1 MINRE
6 EETFLKENN
15 KIEPLLHVEDLHV
28 HFKTE
33 DGIVKA
39 VNGASFDLY
48 PGETLAIVGESGSGK
63 TVTALSTIRLLDEN
77 GWIAQGKIQ
86 YKNMDVLS
94 LSDNQLRKVRGKEIS
109 MIFQEPMTALN
120 PVYTIGEQI
129 LESLELHLG
138 MSEKKGRERA
148 IELLRKVGIPEP
160 ERRIDQYPHEL
171 SGGMRQRAMIAMA
184 LSCNPS
190 ILIADEP
197 TTALDVTIQ
206 AQILELMK
214 DLQEE
219 FKMSIIFITHD
230 LGVVA
235 EMADRV
241 IVMYGGEVV
250 ERTDIKTIF
259 KKPRHPYTW
268 GLMNSIPRIDREEE
282 RLLSIPGVVPN
293 PLNFPKGCKF
303 SNRCFFADQKC
314 VDQDPELK
322 EIEEGHFSRCW
333 HIDKL
338 LEEMNKVKEGEK

>member
-1 MINRE
+1 M
-6 EETFLKENN
+6 KDNN
-15 KIEPLLHVEDLHV
+15 SKPILRVDNLHV

-33 DGIVKA
+33 DGIIKA

-63 TVTALSTIRLLDEN
+63 TVTALSTIKLLDEN
-77 GWIAQGKIQ
+77 GWIAEGEIQ
-86 YKNMDVLS
+86 YKDMDVLS
-94 LSDNQLRKVRGKEIS
+94 LSDNHLRKIRGKEIS

-120 PVYTIGEQI
+120 PVYTVGEQI
-129 LESLELHLG
+129 MESLELHLK
-138 MSEKKGRERA
+138 MSEKEGKKRA
-148 IELLRKVGIPEP
+148 IDLLRKVGIPEP

-184 LSCNPS
+184 LACNPS

-214 DLQEE
+214 DLQNE

-230 LGVVA
+230 LGVIA
-235 EMADRV
+235 EMADRA

-250 ERTDIKTIF
+250 ESGEIKTIF
-259 KKPRHPYTW
+259 KRPRHPYTW
-268 GLMNSIPRIDREEE
+268 GLMNSIPRIDKEEE

-314 VDQDPELK
+314 IDEDPNL
-322 EIEEGHFSRCW
+322 EEVEPSHFSRCW

-338 LEEMNKVKEGEK
+338 LEEMNKVKEGEV

>member
-1 MINRE
+1 M
-6 EETFLKENN
+6 KDNN
-15 KIEPLLHVEDLHV
+15 SEPILRVDNLHV

-33 DGIVKA
+33 DGIIKA
-39 VNGASFDLY
+39 VNGASFELY

-77 GWIAQGKIQ
+77 GWIAEGEIQ
-86 YKNMDVLS
+86 YKDMDVLS
-94 LSDNQLRKVRGKEIS
+94 LSYNHLRKIRGKEIS

-129 LESLELHLG
+129 MESLELHLK
-138 MSEKKGRERA
+138 MNEKEGKKRA
-148 IELLRKVGIPEP
+148 IDLLKKVGIPEP

-184 LSCNPS
+184 LACNPS

-214 DLQEE
+214 DLQNE
-219 FKMSIIFITHD
+219 FKMAIIFITHD
-230 LGVVA
+230 LGVIA
-235 EMADRV
+235 EMADRAL
-241 IVMYGGEVV
+241 VMYGGEVV
-250 ERTDIKTIF
+250 ESGEIKTIF
-259 KKPRHPYTW
+259 KRPRHPYTW
-268 GLMNSIPRIDREEE
+268 GLMNSIPRIDKDEEK
-282 RLLSIPGVVPN
+282 LLSIPGVVPN

-314 VDQDPELK
+314 VDEDPNLE
-322 EIEEGHFSRCW
+322 EIEPGHFSRCW

-338 LEEMNKVKEGEK
+338 LENMNKVKEGEV

>member
-1 MINRE
+1 VRGGS
-6 EETFLKENN
+6 FLKDNN
-15 KIEPLLHVEDLHV
+15 SKPILRVDNLHV

-33 DGIVKA
+33 DGIIKA

-63 TVTALSTIRLLDEN
+63 TVTALSTIKLLDEN
-77 GWIAQGKIQ
+77 GWIAEGEIQ
-86 YKNMDVLS
+86 YKDMDVLS
-94 LSDNQLRKVRGKEIS
+94 LSDNHLRKIRGKEIS

-120 PVYTIGEQI
+120 PVYTVGEQI
-129 LESLELHLG
+129 MESLELHLK
-138 MSEKKGRERA
+138 MSEKEGKKRA
-148 IELLRKVGIPEP
+148 IDLLRKVGIPEP

-184 LSCNPS
+184 LACNPS

-214 DLQEE
+214 DLQNE

-230 LGVVA
+230 LGVIA
-235 EMADRV
+235 EMADRAL
-241 IVMYGGEVV
+241 VMYGGEVV
-250 ERTDIKTIF
+250 ESGEIKTIF
-259 KKPRHPYTW
+259 KRPRHPYTW
-268 GLMNSIPRIDREEE
+268 GLMNSIPRIDKEEE

-314 VDQDPELK
+314 VDEDPNL
-322 EIEEGHFSRCW
+322 EEVEPRHFSRCW

-338 LEEMNKVKEGEK
+338 LDEMNKVKEGEI

>member
-1 MINRE
+1 VRGGS
-6 EETFLKENN
+6 FLKDNN
-15 KIEPLLHVEDLHV
+15 SEPILRVDNLHV

-33 DGIVKA
+33 DGIIKA
-39 VNGASFDLY
+39 VNGASFELY

-77 GWIAQGKIQ
+77 GWIAEGEIQ
-86 YKNMDVLS
+86 YKDMDVLS
-94 LSDNQLRKVRGKEIS
+94 LSYNHLRKIRGKEIS

-129 LESLELHLG
+129 MESLELHLK
-138 MSEKKGRERA
+138 MNEKEGKKRA
-148 IELLRKVGIPEP
+148 IDLLKKVGIPEP

-184 LSCNPS
+184 LACNPS

-214 DLQEE
+214 DLQNE
-219 FKMSIIFITHD
+219 FKMAIIFITHD
-230 LGVVA
+230 LGVIA
-235 EMADRV
+235 EMADRAL
-241 IVMYGGEVV
+241 VMYGGEVV
-250 ERTDIKTIF
+250 ESGEIKTIF
-259 KKPRHPYTW
+259 KRPRHPYTW
-268 GLMNSIPRIDREEE
+268 GLMNSIPRIDKEEE
-282 RLLSIPGVVPN
+282 RLLSIPGIVPN

-314 VDQDPELK
+314 VDEDPNLE
-322 EIEEGHFSRCW
+322 EIEPCHFSRCW

-338 LEEMNKVKEGEK
+338 LENMNKVKEGEV

>member
-1 MINRE
+1 VRGGS
-6 EETFLKENN
+6 FLKDNN
-15 KIEPLLHVEDLHV
+15 SEPILRVDNLHV

-33 DGIVKA
+33 DGIIKA
-39 VNGASFDLY
+39 VNGASFELY

-77 GWIAQGKIQ
+77 GWIAEGEIQ
-86 YKNMDVLS
+86 YKDMDVLS
-94 LSDNQLRKVRGKEIS
+94 LSYNHLRKIRGKEIS

-129 LESLELHLG
+129 MESLELHLN
-138 MSEKKGRERA
+138 MSEKEGKKRA
-148 IELLRKVGIPEP
+148 IDLLKKVGIPEP

-184 LSCNPS
+184 LACNPS

-214 DLQEE
+214 DLQNE
-219 FKMSIIFITHD
+219 FKMAIIFITHD
-230 LGVVA
+230 LGVIA
-235 EMADRV
+235 EMADRAL
-241 IVMYGGEVV
+241 VMYGGEVV
-250 ERTDIKTIF
+250 ESGEIKTIF
-259 KKPRHPYTW
+259 KRPRHPYTW
-268 GLMNSIPRIDREEE
+268 GLMNSIPRIDKDEE

-314 VDQDPELK
+314 VDEDPNLE
-322 EIEEGHFSRCW
+322 EIEDRHFSRCW

-338 LEEMNKVKEGEK
+338 LENMNKVKEGEV

>member
-1 MINRE
+1 
-6 EETFLKENN
+6 LKDNN
-15 KIEPLLHVEDLHV
+15 SEPILRVDNLHV

-33 DGIVKA
+33 DGIIKA
-39 VNGASFDLY
+39 VNGASFELY

-77 GWIAQGKIQ
+77 GWIDEGEIQ
-86 YKNMDVLS
+86 YKDMDVLS
-94 LSDNQLRKVRGKEIS
+94 LSYNHLRKIRGKEIS

-129 LESLELHLG
+129 MESLELHLK
-138 MSEKKGRERA
+138 MNEKEGKKRA
-148 IELLRKVGIPEP
+148 IDLLKKVGIPEP

-184 LSCNPS
+184 LACNPS

-214 DLQEE
+214 DLQNE
-219 FKMSIIFITHD
+219 FKMAIIFITHD
-230 LGVVA
+230 LGVIA
-235 EMADRV
+235 EMADRAL
-241 IVMYGGEVV
+241 VMYGGEVV
-250 ERTDIKTIF
+250 ESGEIKTIF
-259 KKPRHPYTW
+259 KRPRHPYTW
-268 GLMNSIPRIDREEE
+268 GLMNSIPRIDKDEEK
-282 RLLSIPGVVPN
+282 LLSIPGVVPN

-314 VDQDPELK
+314 VDEDPNLE
-322 EIEEGHFSRCW
+322 EIEPGHFSRCW

-338 LEEMNKVKEGEK
+338 LENMNKVKEGEV

>member
-1 MINRE
+1 M
-6 EETFLKENN
+6 KDNN
-15 KIEPLLHVEDLHV
+15 SEPILRVDNLHV

-33 DGIVKA
+33 DGIIKA
-39 VNGASFDLY
+39 VNGASFELY

-77 GWIAQGKIQ
+77 GWIAEGEIQ
-86 YKNMDVLS
+86 YKDMDVLS
-94 LSDNQLRKVRGKEIS
+94 LSYNHLRKIRGKEIS

-129 LESLELHLG
+129 MESLELHLN
-138 MSEKKGRERA
+138 MSEKEGKKRA
-148 IELLRKVGIPEP
+148 IDLLKKVGIPEP

-184 LSCNPS
+184 LACNPS

-214 DLQEE
+214 DLQNE
-219 FKMSIIFITHD
+219 FKMAIIFITHD
-230 LGVVA
+230 LGVIA
-235 EMADRV
+235 EMADRAL
-241 IVMYGGEVV
+241 VMYGGEVV
-250 ERTDIKTIF
+250 ESGEIKTIF
-259 KKPRHPYTW
+259 KRPLHPYTW
-268 GLMNSIPRIDREEE
+268 GLMNSIPRIDKDEEK
-282 RLLSIPGVVPN
+282 LLSIPGVVPN

-314 VDQDPELK
+314 VDEDPNLE
-322 EIEEGHFSRCW
+322 EIEDRHFSRCW

-338 LEEMNKVKEGEK
+338 LENMNKVKEGEV

>member
-1 MINRE
+1 VRGGS
-6 EETFLKENN
+6 FLKDNN
-15 KIEPLLHVEDLHV
+15 SEPILRVDNLHV

-33 DGIVKA
+33 DGIIKA
-39 VNGASFDLY
+39 VNGASFELY

-77 GWIAQGKIQ
+77 GWIAEGEIQ
-86 YKNMDVLS
+86 YKDMDVLS
-94 LSDNQLRKVRGKEIS
+94 LSYNHLRKIRGKEIS

-129 LESLELHLG
+129 MESLELHLN
-138 MSEKKGRERA
+138 MSEKEGKKRA
-148 IELLRKVGIPEP
+148 IDLLKKVGIPEP

-184 LSCNPS
+184 LACNPS

-214 DLQEE
+214 DLQNE
-219 FKMSIIFITHD
+219 FKMAIIFITHD
-230 LGVVA
+230 LGVIA
-235 EMADRV
+235 EMADRAL
-241 IVMYGGEVV
+241 VMYGGEVV
-250 ERTDIKTIF
+250 ESGEIKTIF
-259 KKPRHPYTW
+259 KRPLHPYTW
-268 GLMNSIPRIDREEE
+268 GLMNSIPRIDKDEEK
-282 RLLSIPGVVPN
+282 LLSIPGVVPN

-314 VDQDPELK
+314 VDEDPNLE
-322 EIEEGHFSRCW
+322 EIEDRHFSRCW

-338 LEEMNKVKEGEK
+338 LENMNKVKEGEV

>member
-1 MINRE
+1 M
-6 EETFLKENN
+6 KDNN
-15 KIEPLLHVEDLHV
+15 SEPILRVDNLHV

-33 DGIVKA
+33 DGIIKA
-39 VNGASFDLY
+39 VNGASFELY

-77 GWIAQGKIQ
+77 GWIAEGEIQ
-86 YKNMDVLS
+86 YKDMDVLS
-94 LSDNQLRKVRGKEIS
+94 LSYNHLRKIRGKEIS

-129 LESLELHLG
+129 MESLELHLK
-138 MSEKKGRERA
+138 MNEKEGKKRA
-148 IELLRKVGIPEP
+148 IDLLKKVGIPEP

-184 LSCNPS
+184 LACNPS

-214 DLQEE
+214 DLQNE
-219 FKMSIIFITHD
+219 FKMAIIFITHD
-230 LGVVA
+230 LGVIA
-235 EMADRV
+235 EMADRAL
-241 IVMYGGEVV
+241 VMYGGEVV
-250 ERTDIKTIF
+250 ESGEIKTIF
-259 KKPRHPYTW
+259 KRPRHPYTW
-268 GLMNSIPRIDREEE
+268 GLMNSIPRIDKEEE
-282 RLLSIPGVVPN
+282 RLLSIPGIVPN

-314 VDQDPELK
+314 VDEDPNLE
-322 EIEEGHFSRCW
+322 EIEPCHFSRCW

-338 LEEMNKVKEGEK
+338 LENMNKVKEGEV

>member
-1 MINRE
+1 VRGGS
-6 EETFLKENN
+6 FLKDNN
-15 KIEPLLHVEDLHV
+15 SEPILRVDNLHV

-33 DGIVKA
+33 DGIIKA
-39 VNGASFDLY
+39 VNGASFELY

-77 GWIAQGKIQ
+77 GWIAEGEIQ
-86 YKNMDVLS
+86 YKDMDVLS
-94 LSDNQLRKVRGKEIS
+94 LSYNHLRKIRGKEIS

-129 LESLELHLG
+129 MESLELHLK
-138 MSEKKGRERA
+138 MNEKKGKKRA
-148 IELLRKVGIPEP
+148 IDLLKKVGIPEP

-184 LSCNPS
+184 LACNPS

-214 DLQEE
+214 DLQNE
-219 FKMSIIFITHD
+219 FKMAIIFITHD
-230 LGVVA
+230 LGVIA
-235 EMADRV
+235 EMADRAL
-241 IVMYGGEVV
+241 VMYGGEVV
-250 ERTDIKTIF
+250 ESGEIKTIF
-259 KKPRHPYTW
+259 KRPRHPYTW
-268 GLMNSIPRIDREEE
+268 GLMNSIPRIDKEEE
-282 RLLSIPGVVPN
+282 RLLSIPGIVPN

-314 VDQDPELK
+314 VDEDPNVE
-322 EIEEGHFSRCW
+322 EIEPGHFSRCW

-338 LEEMNKVKEGEK
+338 LENMNKVKEGEV

>member
-1 MINRE
+1 MKGGQVLIN
-6 EETFLKENN
+6 TKQ
-15 KIEPLLHVEDLHV
+15 PLLKVENLHV

-33 DGIVKA
+33 DGIIKA
-39 VNGASFDLY
+39 VNGVNFELFS
-48 PGETLAIVGESGSGK
+48 GETLAIVGESGSGK

-77 GWIAQGKIQ
+77 GWISEGKIR
-86 YKNMDVLS
+86 YKDIDVLA
-94 LSDNQLRKVRGKEIS
+94 LSDNQLRKIRGKEIS

-120 PVYTIGEQI
+120 PVFTIGDQI
-129 LESLELHLG
+129 IESLELHLDMG
-138 MSEKKGRERA
+138 KQEARNRA
-148 IELLRKVGIPEP
+148 IELLTKVGIPEP

-214 DLQEE
+214 ELQKE
-219 FKMSIIFITHD
+219 FQMSIIFITHD

-235 EMADRV
+235 EMADRA

-250 ERTDIKTIF
+250 ESADIITIF

-268 GLMNSIPRIDREEE
+268 GGLMNSIPRIDRDEE

-303 SNRCFFADQKC
+303 SNRCFFC
-314 VDQDPELK
+314 
-322 EIEEGHFSRCW
+322 
-333 HIDKL
+333 
-338 LEEMNKVKEGEK
+338 

>member
-1 MINRE
+1 VRGGS
-6 EETFLKENN
+6 FLKDNN
-15 KIEPLLHVEDLHV
+15 SKPILRVDNLHV

-33 DGIVKA
+33 DGIIKA

-77 GWIAQGKIQ
+77 GWIAEGEIQ
-86 YKNMDVLS
+86 YKDMDVLS
-94 LSDNQLRKVRGKEIS
+94 LSDNHLRKIRGKEIS

-120 PVYTIGEQI
+120 PVYTVGEQI
-129 LESLELHLG
+129 MESLELHLK
-138 MSEKKGRERA
+138 MSEKEGKKRA
-148 IELLRKVGIPEP
+148 IDLLRKVGIPEP

-184 LSCNPS
+184 LACNPS

-214 DLQEE
+214 DLQNE

-230 LGVVA
+230 LGVIA
-235 EMADRV
+235 EMADRAL
-241 IVMYGGEVV
+241 VMYGGEVV
-250 ERTDIKTIF
+250 ESGEIKTIF
-259 KKPRHPYTW
+259 KRPRHPYTW
-268 GLMNSIPRIDREEE
+268 GLMNSIPRIDKEEE

-303 SNRCFFADQKC
+303 SNRCFFDDQKC
-314 VDQDPELK
+314 IDEDPNL
-322 EIEEGHFSRCW
+322 EEVEPSHFSRCW

-338 LEEMNKVKEGEK
+338 LDEMNKVKEGEV

>member
-1 MINRE
+1 M
-6 EETFLKENN
+6 KDNN
-15 KIEPLLHVEDLHV
+15 SKPILRVDNLHV

-33 DGIVKA
+33 DGIIKA

-77 GWIAQGKIQ
+77 GWIAEGEIQ
-86 YKNMDVLS
+86 YKDMDVLS
-94 LSDNQLRKVRGKEIS
+94 LSDNHLRKIRGKEIS

-120 PVYTIGEQI
+120 PVYTVGEQI
-129 LESLELHLG
+129 MESLELHLK
-138 MSEKKGRERA
+138 MSEKEGKKRA
-148 IELLRKVGIPEP
+148 IDLLRKVGIPEP

-184 LSCNPS
+184 LACNPS

-214 DLQEE
+214 DLQNE

-230 LGVVA
+230 LGVIA
-235 EMADRV
+235 EMADRA

-250 ERTDIKTIF
+250 ESGEIKTIF
-259 KKPRHPYTW
+259 KRPRHPYTW
-268 GLMNSIPRIDREEE
+268 GLMNSIPRIDKEEE

-314 VDQDPELK
+314 IDEDPNL
-322 EIEEGHFSRCW
+322 EEVEPSHFSRCW

-338 LEEMNKVKEGEK
+338 

>member
-1 MINRE
+1 VKGGQVLIN
-6 EETFLKENN
+6 TKQ
-15 KIEPLLHVEDLHV
+15 PLLKVENLHV

-33 DGIVKA
+33 DGIIKA
-39 VNGASFDLY
+39 VNGVNFELFS
-48 PGETLAIVGESGSGK
+48 GETLAIVGESGSGK

-77 GWIAQGKIQ
+77 GWISEGKIR
-86 YKNMDVLS
+86 YKDIDVLA
-94 LSDNQLRKVRGKEIS
+94 LSDNQLRKIRGKEIS

-120 PVYTIGEQI
+120 PVFTIGDQI
-129 LESLELHLG
+129 IESLELHLDMG
-138 MSEKKGRERA
+138 KQEARNRA
-148 IELLRKVGIPEP
+148 IELLTKVGIPEP

-214 DLQEE
+214 ELQKE
-219 FKMSIIFITHD
+219 FQMSIIFITHD

-235 EMADRV
+235 ELADRA

-250 ERTDIKTIF
+250 ESADIITIF

-268 GLMNSIPRIDREEE
+268 GLMNSIPRIDRDEE

-303 SNRCFFADQKC
+303 SNRCFFADKKC
-314 VDQDPELK
+314 IEENPNLE
-322 EIEEGHFSRCW
+322 EIEANHFSRCW
-333 HIDKL
+333 HIDRML
-338 LEEMNKVKEGEK
+338 REMHKVKEGER

>member
-1 MINRE
+1 M
-6 EETFLKENN
+6 KDNN
-15 KIEPLLHVEDLHV
+15 SEPILRVDNLHV

-33 DGIVKA
+33 DGIIKA
-39 VNGASFDLY
+39 VNGASFELY

-77 GWIAQGKIQ
+77 GWIAEGEIQ
-86 YKNMDVLS
+86 YKDMDVLS
-94 LSDNQLRKVRGKEIS
+94 LSYNHLRKIRGKEIS

-129 LESLELHLG
+129 MESLELHLK
-138 MSEKKGRERA
+138 MNEKEGKKRA
-148 IELLRKVGIPEP
+148 IDLLKKVGIPEP

-184 LSCNPS
+184 LACNPS

-214 DLQEE
+214 DLQNE
-219 FKMSIIFITHD
+219 FKMAIIFITHD
-230 LGVVA
+230 LGVIA
-235 EMADRV
+235 EMADRAL
-241 IVMYGGEVV
+241 VMYGGEVV
-250 ERTDIKTIF
+250 ESGEIKTIF
-259 KKPRHPYTW
+259 KRPRHPYTW
-268 GLMNSIPRIDREEE
+268 GLMNSIPRIDKEEE
-282 RLLSIPGVVPN
+282 RLLSIPGIVPN

-314 VDQDPELK
+314 VDEDPNVE
-322 EIEEGHFSRCW
+322 EIEPGHFSRCW

-338 LEEMNKVKEGEK
+338 LENMNKVKEGEV

>member
-1 MINRE
+1 M
-6 EETFLKENN
+6 KDNN
-15 KIEPLLHVEDLHV
+15 SEPILRVDNLHV

-33 DGIVKA
+33 DGIIKA
-39 VNGASFDLY
+39 VNGASFELY

-77 GWIAQGKIQ
+77 GWIAEGEIQ
-86 YKNMDVLS
+86 YKDMDVLS
-94 LSDNQLRKVRGKEIS
+94 LSYNHLRKIRGKEIS

-129 LESLELHLG
+129 MESLELHLN
-138 MSEKKGRERA
+138 MSEKEGKKRA
-148 IELLRKVGIPEP
+148 IDLLKKVGIPEP

-184 LSCNPS
+184 LACNPS

-214 DLQEE
+214 DLQNE
-219 FKMSIIFITHD
+219 FKMAIIFITHD
-230 LGVVA
+230 LGVIA
-235 EMADRV
+235 EMADRAL
-241 IVMYGGEVV
+241 VMYGGEVV
-250 ERTDIKTIF
+250 ESGEIKTIF
-259 KKPRHPYTW
+259 KRPRHPYTW
-268 GLMNSIPRIDREEE
+268 GLMNSIPRIDKDEE

-314 VDQDPELK
+314 VDEDPNLE
-322 EIEEGHFSRCW
+322 EIEDRHFSRCW

-338 LEEMNKVKEGEK
+338 LENMNKVKEGEV

>member
-1 MINRE
+1 VRGGS
-6 EETFLKENN
+6 FLKDNN
-15 KIEPLLHVEDLHV
+15 SEPILRVDNLHV

-33 DGIVKA
+33 DGIIKA
-39 VNGASFDLY
+39 VNGASFELY

-77 GWIAQGKIQ
+77 GWIAEGEIQ
-86 YKNMDVLS
+86 YKDMDVLS
-94 LSDNQLRKVRGKEIS
+94 LSYNHLRKIRGKEIS

-129 LESLELHLG
+129 MESLELHLK
-138 MSEKKGRERA
+138 MNEKKGKKRA
-148 IELLRKVGIPEP
+148 IDLLKKVGIPEP

-184 LSCNPS
+184 LACNPS

-214 DLQEE
+214 DLQNE
-219 FKMSIIFITHD
+219 FKMAIIFITHD
-230 LGVVA
+230 LGVIA
-235 EMADRV
+235 EMADRAL
-241 IVMYGGEVV
+241 VMYGGEVV
-250 ERTDIKTIF
+250 ESGEIKTIF
-259 KKPRHPYTW
+259 KRPRHPYTW
-268 GLMNSIPRIDREEE
+268 GLMNSIPRIDKEEE
-282 RLLSIPGVVPN
+282 RLLSIPGIVPN

-314 VDQDPELK
+314 VDEDPNLE
-322 EIEEGHFSRCW
+322 EIEPCHFSRCW

-338 LEEMNKVKEGEK
+338 LENMNKVKEGEV